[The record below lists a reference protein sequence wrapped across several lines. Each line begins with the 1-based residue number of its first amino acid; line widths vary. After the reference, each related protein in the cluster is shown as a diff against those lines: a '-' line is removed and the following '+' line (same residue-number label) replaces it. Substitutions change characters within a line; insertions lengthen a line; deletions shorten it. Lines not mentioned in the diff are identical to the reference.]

1 MVDHARARRLG
12 ERIKVL
18 VAEAL
23 VEEVKDPDLGFVT
36 ITDVRV
42 TPDLMHAKIYYTV
55 LGNEAEQAA
64 SKEILARNQGRL
76 RGSIG
81 RQLGIRLT
89 PTIEL
94 ISDDVPEV
102 AGALDALLAEA
113 KRRDAEVEKLAKQA
127 KPAGDA
133 DPYREPAA
141 RDSD

>member
-23 VEEVKDPDLGFVT
+23 IEEIKDPDLGFVT

-42 TPDLMHAKIYYTV
+42 TPDLMHAKIYFTV
-55 LGNEAEQAA
+55 LGNEAEQQVTTD
-64 SKEILARNQGRL
+64 ILHKNQGRL
-76 RGSIG
+76 RGAIG

-94 ISDDVPEV
+94 VSDQVPEV

-113 KRRDAEVEKLAKQA
+113 KRRDQEVERLAKQA

-133 DPYREPAA
+133 DPYRDPSPK
-141 RDSD
+141 DSE

>member
-55 LGNEAEQAA
+55 LGNEVEQQVT
-64 SKEILARNQGRL
+64 KDILLKNQGRL
-76 RGSIG
+76 RGAIG

-94 ISDDVPEV
+94 ISDQVPEV
-102 AGALDALLAEA
+102 AGAMDALLAEA
-113 KRRDAEVEKLAKQA
+113 KRRDRELEQLAKQS
-127 KPAGDA
+127 KPAGDP
-133 DPYREPAA
+133 DPYRESAA
-141 RDSD
+141 KDVE

>member
-23 VEEVKDPDLGFVT
+23 IEEVKDPDLGFVT

-55 LGNEAEQAA
+55 LGTEQ
-64 SKEILARNQGRL
+64 EQETTTGILLKNQGRL
-76 RGSIG
+76 RGAIG

-94 ISDDVPEV
+94 ISDQVPQA

-113 KRRDAEVEKLAKQA
+113 KRRDHEVELLAKQA
-127 KPAGDA
+127 KPAGEA
-133 DPYREPAA
+133 DPYREPASK
-141 RDSD
+141 DSE

>member
-55 LGNEAEQAA
+55 LGTEAEQEVTTGVLQ
-64 SKEILARNQGRL
+64 KNQGRL
-76 RGSIG
+76 RGAIG

-94 ISDDVPEV
+94 ISDRVPEA
-102 AGALDALLAEA
+102 AGALDELLAEA
-113 KRRDAEVEKLAKQA
+113 KRRDQEVERLAKQA
-127 KPAGDA
+127 KPAGDP
-133 DPYREPAA
+133 DPYREPSS
-141 RDSD
+141 RESE